1 MTGDPDGIVLGIHIG
16 SVRDETFGGK
26 TFTTAIDKRPVQGP
40 VQIGKLGIHR
50 DQQAD
55 ARHHG
60 GPSRALCCYVRAH
73 QEAWAREWDRPVEPG
88 AFGEN
93 LTLGGLDES
102 TVHIG
107 DRFRVGTALIEVTS
121 ARGPCATLSARLGVP
136 DIVARIR
143 MNGWT
148 GWYCRVIDEGA
159 AAAGMPLV
167 LEYREPAGISVLE
180 AYRIKKD
187 KGAPTA
193 VVERLL
199 AVPAL
204 CPEWRARLEAR
215 IGSGD

>member
-1 MTGDPDGIVLGIHIG
+1 MTGIPDGIVLAVHVG
-16 SVRDETFGGK
+16 SAREETFGRK
-26 TFTTAIDKRPVQGP
+26 TFTTAIDKRPVPGP
-40 VQIGKLGIHR
+40 VRIGSLGIIG

-93 LTLGGLDES
+93 LTLAGLDES
-102 TVHIG
+102 TVHVG
-107 DRFRVGTALIEVTS
+107 DRFRFGTSLVEVTS
-121 ARGPCATLSARLGVP
+121 ARGPCATLAARLGVP
-136 DIVARIR
+136 DIVSRIR
-143 MNGWT
+143 LNGWT
-148 GWYCRVIDEGA
+148 GWYCRVIEEGT
-159 AAAGMPLV
+159 AAAGMHFV
-167 LEYREPAGISVLE
+167 LEYTERQGISVLD

-187 KGAPTA
+187 KSAPTE

-204 CPEWRARLEAR
+204 CPEWRATLEAR
-215 IGSGD
+215 IGSGN

>member
-1 MTGDPDGIVLGIHIG
+1 M
-16 SVRDETFGGK
+16 
-26 TFTTAIDKRPVQGP
+26 
-40 VQIGKLGIHR
+40 
-50 DQQAD
+50 
-55 ARHHG
+55 
-60 GPSRALCCYVRAH
+60 
-73 QEAWAREWDRPVEPG
+73 
-88 AFGEN
+88 
-93 LTLGGLDES
+93 
-102 TVHIG
+102 
-107 DRFRVGTALIEVTS
+107 TS

-143 MNGWT
+143 LNGWT
-148 GWYCRVIDEGA
+148 GWYCRVIDEGTA
-159 AAAGMPLV
+159 AVGMPLV